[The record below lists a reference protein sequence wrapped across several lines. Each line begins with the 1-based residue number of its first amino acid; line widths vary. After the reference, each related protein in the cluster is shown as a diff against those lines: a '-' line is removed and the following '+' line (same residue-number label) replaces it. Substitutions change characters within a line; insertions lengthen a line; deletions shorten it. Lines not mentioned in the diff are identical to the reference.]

1 MTNTAYLGNAASKY
15 DSQRFTTPQGL
26 MFDKIEKNCF
36 EELVNLIS
44 LKRNVLEVGCGTGRF
59 TKHFSFKFDNLIA
72 SDASPDML
80 DLAKKNCEGIKNIN
94 FKLMQ
99 VDNISSKNN
108 TYDFVYGIR
117 LLNQLAE
124 KNIAQKG
131 IREMIRVTK
140 PGGYVLIE
148 FVNANR
154 LLKRSLNG
162 IQLKEK
168 EVIKWAKTENSIF
181 VSSRGACLFSESL
194 LKMIPTPFLGIYAYI
209 DKLFSKIFK
218 KKCARIYILFKKL

>member
-1 MTNTAYLGNAASKY
+1 MHHQT
-15 DSQRFTTPQGL
+15 
-26 MFDKIEKNCF
+26 C
-36 EELVNLIS
+36 LI
-44 LKRNVLEVGCGTGRF
+44 LQ
-59 TKHFSFKFDNLIA
+59 
-72 SDASPDML
+72 
-80 DLAKKNCEGIKNIN
+80 KKNCEGIKNIN
-94 FKLMQ
+94 FKLTQ